1 MGVVRILS
9 SDTIKASKSSNQIID
24 LTPWD
29 LQFLTASPNKK
40 GLLYHHQV
48 VVNQIERL
56 RHSLSSSLAFFQT
69 LAGRLEI
76 TEHEDNVSSCSIKCN
91 NVGVLFIHAAAENTY
106 VADIVRP
113 TYVPSIVDSFFAFN
127 GVRNY
132 EGTSQPLL
140 AVQVTELVDGIFIGC
155 TFNHVAVD
163 GNSMWHFI
171 NSWAEISR
179 GSCDQISKPPILE
192 HWFPNGIQRPIQFPF
207 TMESQNNPSDAPSFS
222 SSDEEKLCI
231 SERLFHFKKEKIVQL
246 KSKVNAEIGSSTNKI
261 SSLQALLTH
270 LWCSVIRSK
279 QLDPQEEVHLM
290 LMIGVRPR
298 FVPPL
303 LEDYF
308 GNAIIGGGIKMKVGE
323 LLEEGG
329 QCKGALEMNKLI
341 ATYSNEMLKNH
352 YESWLKNPSFVRL
365 ASMTNN
371 NFLAIGH
378 SPWFDVYG
386 NDFGWG
392 KPVAVHNGNKI
403 NGLVNVFAGIE
414 EGSIDL
420 RVCLPYKNLEAM
432 GNDPQFMAIV
442 SN

>member
-48 VVNQIERL
+48 VANQIERL
-56 RHSLSSSLAFFQT
+56 RHSLSASLAFFQT

-171 NSWAEISR
+171 NS
-179 GSCDQISKPPILE
+179 
-192 HWFPNGIQRPIQFPF
+192 
-207 TMESQNNPSDAPSFS
+207 
-222 SSDEEKLCI
+222 
-231 SERLFHFKKEKIVQL
+231 
-246 KSKVNAEIGSSTNKI
+246 
-261 SSLQALLTH
+261 
-270 LWCSVIRSK
+270 
-279 QLDPQEEVHLM
+279 
-290 LMIGVRPR
+290 
-298 FVPPL
+298 
-303 LEDYF
+303 
-308 GNAIIGGGIKMKVGE
+308 
-323 LLEEGG
+323 
-329 QCKGALEMNKLI
+329 
-341 ATYSNEMLKNH
+341 
-352 YESWLKNPSFVRL
+352 
-365 ASMTNN
+365 
-371 NFLAIGH
+371 
-378 SPWFDVYG
+378 
-386 NDFGWG
+386 
-392 KPVAVHNGNKI
+392 
-403 NGLVNVFAGIE
+403 
-414 EGSIDL
+414 
-420 RVCLPYKNLEAM
+420 
-432 GNDPQFMAIV
+432 
-442 SN
+442 